1 MAPPLIFLIFVIGIA
16 ALIGIG
22 LFVAARTG
30 LWVRETSTK
39 GPLENEVPTR
49 GRASRG
55 REGRFDRD
63 GDDAED
69 RPEHVT
75 REDPTKART
84 FGT

>member
-1 MAPPLIFLIFVIGIA
+1 MAPPLIFLIFVVGIA
-16 ALIGIG
+16 LLVGIG

-39 GPLENEVPTR
+39 GPLEDEVPTR
-49 GRASRG
+49 GRGGRG
-55 REGRFDRD
+55 REGRFER
-63 GDDAED
+63 DDAD

-75 REDPTKART
+75 REDPSKART

>member
-1 MAPPLIFLIFVIGIA
+1 MAPPLIFLVFVIGIA
-16 ALIGIG
+16 LLVGIG

-39 GPLENEVPTR
+39 GPLEDEPPTR
-49 GRASRG
+49 GRVGRG
-55 REGRFDRD
+55 REERFDRD
-63 GDDAED
+63 DSD

>member
-1 MAPPLIFLIFVIGIA
+1 MQLRCV
-16 ALIGIG
+16 ALPIESTAISTPR

-30 LWVRETSTK
+30 LWVRETSTE
-39 GPLENEVPTR
+39 GPLEDEVPTR

-55 REGRFDRD
+55 REDRFER
-63 GDDAED
+63 DDAD

>member
-16 ALIGIG
+16 LLVGIG

-39 GPLENEVPTR
+39 GPLEDEVPTR
-49 GRASRG
+49 GRAGLG
-55 REGRFDRD
+55 REGRFEH
-63 GDDAED
+63 DDADAD

>member
-1 MAPPLIFLIFVIGIA
+1 MAPPLIFLIFVVGIA
-16 ALIGIG
+16 LLVGIG

-39 GPLENEVPTR
+39 GPLEDEVPTR
-49 GRASRG
+49 GSAGRG
-55 REGRFDRD
+55 REGRFER
-63 GDDAED
+63 DDAD

-75 REDPTKART
+75 REDPSKART